1 MANSI
6 PWFKAVQN
14 KGRGF
19 RPGMEVAV
27 LSSGKNV
34 GKTWIIDIE
43 SDDFKPWRDSLRE
56 RFAVH
61 YAEYFDCDTGETF
74 WQKFPRKP
82 GSSQMYMANTVI
94 KQNDDGTFS
103 YIKNRKTGNLGRV
116 PEEELMWIILKA
128 G

>member
-1 MANSI
+1 MTNSI
-6 PWFKAVQN
+6 PWVKSIQR

-19 RPGMEVAV
+19 RPGMGVTV
-27 LSSGKNV
+27 LASGNNV
-34 GKTWIIDIE
+34 GKTLIVDYE

-61 YAEYFDCDTGETF
+61 YAEYIDYDTGETF

-82 GSSQMYMANTVI
+82 GSRQMYMANTII

-103 YIKNRKTGNLGRV
+103 YIKNRKSGDLGKV

>member
-1 MANSI
+1 MTNSI
-6 PWFKAVQN
+6 PWVRSIQS

-19 RPGMEVAV
+19 RPGMGVTV
-27 LSSGKNV
+27 LASGNNV
-34 GKTWIIDIE
+34 GKTLIVDYE

-61 YAEYFDCDTGETF
+61 YAEYFDYDTGETF
-74 WQKFPRKP
+74 WQKFQRKP
-82 GSSQMYMANTVI
+82 GSRQMYMANTII

-103 YIKNRKTGNLGRV
+103 YIKNRKSGDLGKV